1 MSMKEWNLFRV
12 TPAIR
17 VCVDRL
23 SRSQIAC
30 DAFHMSCTTLT
41 SHNHELTL
49 SHADASECSEQ
60 RQRQDTNTTDDAVS
74 KVDDALLTFITLART
89 PLTAISCLL
98 TSTFEHPRSSLEATA
113 ATTPVHISDGAASLG
128 KWAELKQDDRVSS
141 SEEPIITTAV
151 TAAPTHDAENVEE
164 EAASQPASYAPDSE
178 WRCIDSWGLT
188 EGEAQDIY
196 ELLAA
201 KMQFSVNAGSPMRRR
216 IVPHEPGQ
224 MSPIV

>member
-1 MSMKEWNLFRV
+1 
-12 TPAIR
+12 
-17 VCVDRL
+17 
-23 SRSQIAC
+23 
-30 DAFHMSCTTLT
+30 MSCTTLK

-98 TSTFEHPRSSLEATA
+98 TSTCEHPRSPLEAT
-113 ATTPVHISDGAASLG
+113 TTTTSVHISDGAASLG
-128 KWAELKQDDRVSS
+128 KWAELKRDDRVSS
-141 SEEPIITTAV
+141 SDEPIITTAV
-151 TAAPTHDAENVEE
+151 PAAPTHDAENVEE

-178 WRCIDSWGLT
+178 WRSIDSWGLT

-196 ELLAA
+196 ELLSA
-201 KMQFSVNAGSPMRRR
+201 KMQFSVNAASPMRRR